1 MYYPT
6 WFVDSVD
13 GTEKFKDGDQLSIV
27 KNDPTFCVLF
37 NISKISGPRYSD
49 DVINIRET
57 VINFLNNEEGQVPW
71 QTENIRRT
79 SYSQSS
85 SVFYNTWSYRK
96 FYCCSYDG
104 TYILV
109 INETYLEI
117 VLQRCFSEKVF
128 WKIFR
133 RAPMLK
139 FNFNKATWQLY
150 WNHTSALVFTIN
162 LLHIFQNS
170 FS

>member
-1 MYYPT
+1 M
-6 WFVDSVD
+6 
-13 GTEKFKDGDQLSIV
+13 
-27 KNDPTFCVLF
+27 
-37 NISKISGPRYSD
+37 
-49 DVINIRET
+49 
-57 VINFLNNEEGQVPW
+57 NNEEGQVPW

-150 WNHTSALVFTIN
+150 WNHTSALV
-162 LLHIFQNS
+162 LHYKFATHLSKFFFIGTPLES
-170 FS
+170 CFSILFFVMLKMHIKHIIKFKFVYFVCLCFFCLTKIIWW